1 MQEAGSR
8 RLSLVDV
15 RQNLVVL
22 NLRDLRTLP
31 GLAAERVAD
40 LCVFLGD
47 FDESLEEILVDSLVD
62 VDSGCRSADLEGSSK

>member
-1 MQEAGSR
+1 MQEARSSS
-8 RLSLVDV
+8 LSLVDV

-22 NLRDLRTLP
+22 DLRDLRALP

-40 LCVFLGD
+40 LCVFLCD

-62 VDSGCRSADLEGSSK
+62 VDSG